1 VPESERQRLA
11 DDKIK
16 RLVVVPDGALALFPF
31 ETCVVSTDGEVRYLL
46 DVAPPI
52 NYAPSATILM
62 RLAERPPEPA
72 PKGID
77 PVLALGD
84 PAYLSATALEQAG
97 RNAATGSI
105 TARYAGFGG
114 SLSRLPYS
122 GREANWVAENFTKRG
137 LKAGVLRDS
146 TATEAAVR
154 KYAPGRRVLHLAC
167 HGLVDVSYGSFFG
180 ALALAPGPRGQVDP
194 SDNGFLTLSE
204 MYALDLR
211 TCELAILSACQTNYG
226 EHQAGE
232 GVWALTRGFLVAGAR
247 RVVASDW
254 LVDDEAAA
262 SLVSYYTAIL
272 AQQER
277 EGKTPDYAAA
287 LAEAK
292 RWVRGQEKWQSP
304 YFWGTFVLVG
314 TN

>member
-1 VPESERQRLA
+1 LCLTGQ
-11 DDKIK
+11 
-16 RLVVVPDGALALFPF
+16 LALFPF
-31 ETCVVSTDGEVRYLL
+31 EVCVVSNEPNPEYLL

-52 NYAPSATILM
+52 GYAPSATILM
-62 RLAERPPEPA
+62 RLSERPAEPA
-72 PKGID
+72 TKEID
-77 PVLALGD
+77 PVLAVGD
-84 PAYLSATALEQAG
+84 PAYAAASPVQQPNRSAPAG
-97 RNAATGSI
+97 GVS
-105 TARYAGFGG
+105 ARYAGLGG
-114 SLSRLPYS
+114 TLSRLPYS
-122 GREANWVAENFTKRG
+122 GREANWVAENYIKQG

-167 HGLVDVSYGSFFG
+167 HGLIDASYGNFFG
-180 ALALAPGPRGQVDP
+180 SLALAPGPRGQVDP
-194 SDNGFLTLSE
+194 ADNGFLTLSE
-204 MYALDLR
+204 IYALDLR
-211 TCELAILSACQTNYG
+211 SCELAILSACQTNYG

-232 GVWALTRGFLVAGAR
+232 GVWALTRGFLVAGSR

-287 LAEAK
+287 LRDAK
-292 RWVRGQEKWQSP
+292 RWIRSQEKWQSP
-304 YFWGTFVLVG
+304 YYWGTFVLVG
-314 TN
+314 AN